1 MSNHKNEL
9 VQQVAYEVRR
19 FIAGAILFNQQIADR
34 IGMNLTDL
42 QVLHLLQL
50 AEAPMTPGRLAR
62 LTGLTSGGVT
72 VALDRL
78 ETGGFIKRRPNP
90 DDRRS
95 LIVQII
101 PSSIRKFEP
110 HYRAVGEGL
119 DRILRGTDATSL
131 ETIRKFFQQ
140 TNAASKQE

>member
-1 MSNHKNEL
+1 MSNDKNKL
-9 VQQVAYEVRR
+9 AQQVSYEVRR

-34 IGMNLTDL
+34 VGMNMTDL

-50 AEAPMTPGRLAR
+50 AEAPMTPGMLGK

-78 ETGGFIKRRPNP
+78 EKGGFIKRQPNP

-101 PSSIRKFEP
+101 PSSLKKFEP

-119 DRILRGTDATSL
+119 DRVLRATDAKSL
-131 ETIRKFFQQ
+131 EAILKFLQQ
-140 TNAASKQE
+140 TNATAKEG

>member
-1 MSNHKNEL
+1 MSNDKNKLVHEL
-9 VQQVAYEVRR
+9 SYEVRR
-19 FIAGAILFNQQIADR
+19 FIAGAILFNQQVADR
-34 IGMNLTDL
+34 VDMNLTDL

-50 AEAPMTPGRLAR
+50 AEAPMTPGMLGK

-78 ETGGFIKRRPNP
+78 EKGGFIKRRPNP

-95 LIVQII
+95 LLVQII
-101 PSSIRKFEP
+101 PSSIKKFEP

-119 DRILRGTDATSL
+119 DRVLRATDAKSL
-131 ETIRKFFQQ
+131 EAILKFFQQ
-140 TNAASKQE
+140 TNATAKEG